1 MQIDK
6 IGRHGVMNGK
16 GLTDE
21 HIAARDTRL
30 AHGFTDVR
38 LISIRLSAINVA
50 DCKSEMHLLV
60 KDAPSDQRTD
70 IPQLTLRGPM
80 PSYYSSGIRQNQARA
95 SSGLV
100 AGLSKMATIVH
111 GWLATRRESDDRGN
125 RQDRHHD
132 CGLSFSSK

>member
-1 MQIDK
+1 MVNV
-6 IGRHGVMNGK
+6 R

-21 HIAARDTRL
+21 YIAARDARL

-38 LISIRLSAINVA
+38 LIAIRLSAIDVA
-50 DCKSEMHLLV
+50 DCRSEKYLLV
-60 KDAPSDQRTD
+60 KGIPFDQRTD
-70 IPQLTLRGPM
+70 SPQLTLQGPM
-80 PSYYSSGIRQNQARA
+80 PLYYSSGIRQNQARA